1 MLWVLTVITL
11 VYVMYSRLRKV
22 KLASD
27 TGFVVHAGTA
37 TLLGRWEIF
46 FRAETGKQEQR
57 TLWNNIRLKIKLWDN
72 KDLHKDTAQ
81 GALGTTFKNN
91 TVPQAQPL
99 KWAGETFTKVD
110 QCEPSEWSL
119 LSIHHCFRN
128 CSEVW
133 LECIFKPHPH
143 PPRPALYITCPST
156 LTTAS
161 QLICLL
167 VALSPKAGQLM

>member
-1 MLWVLTVITL
+1 
-11 VYVMYSRLRKV
+11 MYSRLRKAT
-22 KLASD
+22 LASG

-37 TLLGRWEIF
+37 TPLVRGEIF

-72 KDLHKDTAQ
+72 KGLRKDTAQ

-91 TVPQAQPL
+91 TVPRAQPL
-99 KWAGETFTKVD
+99 KWTVETFTKVD
-110 QCEPSEWSL
+110 QCELSERSL
-119 LSIHHCFRN
+119 LSIYHCFRN
-128 CSEVW
+128 CPEVC
-133 LECIFKPHPH
+133 LESIFKPHPH
-143 PPRPALYITCPST
+143 PPHPALYITCPST